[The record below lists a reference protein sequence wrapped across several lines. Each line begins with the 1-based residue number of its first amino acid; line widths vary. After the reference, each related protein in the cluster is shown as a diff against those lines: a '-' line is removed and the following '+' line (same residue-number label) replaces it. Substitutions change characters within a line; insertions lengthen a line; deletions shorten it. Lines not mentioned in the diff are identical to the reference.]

1 MRDLQGK
8 NIIITGASSG
18 IGERLAENA
27 ARLGARPILIARSE
41 DKLKEI
47 AARIQKETAA
57 EPLYFVLDVSDLTM
71 VHEVFT
77 EIYIKVGFVDIL
89 VNNAGFGIFEYLH
102 ETNMQDMER
111 MFAVNVLGLISCT
124 KEVLPS
130 MLQENKGHIINIA
143 SQAGK
148 LATAKSSGYSATKH
162 AVLGFTNSLRME
174 VAKTAINISAVN
186 PGPIDTNFFEIAD
199 KSGNYVK
206 NVQKFMLTTDYVADR
221 ITALLLKPKRELN
234 LPGWMNAG
242 SILYS
247 LFPRIADRVMGGML
261 DKK

>member
-1 MRDLQGK
+1 MESLQGK

-18 IGERLAENA
+18 IGERLAINIA
-27 ARLGARPILIARSE
+27 LLGGRPILIARTE
-41 DKLKEI
+41 EKLQKI
-47 AARIQKETAA
+47 AAKIQSETAVN
-57 EPLYFVLDVSDLTM
+57 PIYFALDVSDLEK
-71 VHEVFT
+71 VHEVFA
-77 EIYIKVGFVDIL
+77 EIKEQVGFVDIL

-102 ETNMQDMER
+102 ETSIADMER
-111 MFAVNVLGLISCT
+111 MFAVNVLGLIACT

-130 MLQENKGHIINIA
+130 MLSANKGHIINIA

-174 VAKTAINISAVN
+174 VAKTNIRISAVN

-199 KSGNYVK
+199 KSGNYAK
-206 NVQKFMLTTDYVADR
+206 NVEKFMLSTDYVADK
-221 ITALLLKPKRELN
+221 ITALILKPKRELN
-234 LPGWMNAG
+234 LPKWMNAG
-242 SILYS
+242 SVLYN
-247 LFPRIADRVMGGML
+247 LFPRIADRIMGGML

>member
-1 MRDLQGK
+1 MKSLQGR
-8 NIIITGASSG
+8 NIVITGASSG
-18 IGERLAENA
+18 IGERLAANA
-27 ARLGARPILIARSE
+27 AALGARPILIARTE
-41 DKLKEI
+41 DKLQKI
-47 AARIQKETAA
+47 AAKIQSETAVN
-57 EPLYFVLDVSDLTM
+57 PLYFALDVSDHDK
-71 VHEVFT
+71 VHEVFA
-77 EIYIKVGFVDIL
+77 EIYAQVGFVDIL

-102 ETNMQDMER
+102 ETSIADMER
-111 MFAVNVLGLISCT
+111 MFAVNVMGLIACT

-130 MLQENKGHIINIA
+130 MLSENKGHIINIA

-162 AVLGFTNSLRME
+162 AVLGLTNSLRME
-174 VAKTAINISAVN
+174 VAKTSINVSAVN

-206 NVQKFMLTTDYVADR
+206 NVKKFMLSTDYVADK

-234 LPGWMNAG
+234 LPKWMNAG
-242 SILYS
+242 SILYN
-247 LFPRIADRVMGGML
+247 LFPRIADRIMGGML